1 MVKGSE
7 PFGIWL
13 NACDISVSMYSFTH
27 PYIPYLALRMSFI
40 IGLFIVHVHVL
51 QRSIQRIIEC
61 QDEDYF
67 YVCRSIITGIGQSQR
82 PFYEFLTLSI

>member
-1 MVKGSE
+1 MAKWSE
-7 PFGIWL
+7 PIGIWL

-40 IGLFIVHVHVL
+40 IGLFIVHVL